1 MAKLIKRSSKKA
13 GLPPGTLVHI
23 GEKVTEKTRISVV
36 EYDGQSFQEKELENL
51 ETCYLFAKEPMVTWV
66 NVVGIQEV
74 EVLEKLGS
82 CFTVHPLALEDI
94 LNTEQRPKV
103 EDYGEDLFLVVKL
116 ISYNEKTD
124 EIEAEQVSLILRRN
138 ALLSF
143 QEKEGDDFAV
153 VKERLRGEGAPAE
166 DGGRLPGL
174 HPPGHRGGPVFCG
187 AGKAGERIEVLE
199 ARLLADPGT
208 ATLQKIQKLKK
219 EMLLLRKWIWPL
231 REVISSLER
240 GEFPGIQESTRI
252 YLRDVYDHA
261 IQVMDTIEIYRDML
275 SGMLDIYLS
284 SLNNRMNAVMKV
296 LTIIATIFMP
306 LTFLAGVYG
315 MNFKHMPEL
324 DWPWDIP
331 SFLPSWPWSRF
342 SCSPCSGGKSG
353 CSECGMRN
361 SECEMRIHFRH
372 FRHFE
377 FLGLFGFQRK
387 GISMAEKYILAL
399 DQGPRVPGRSSLT
412 GGAR

>member
-1 MAKLIKRSSKKA
+1 
-13 GLPPGTLVHI
+13 
-23 GEKVTEKTRISVV
+23 
-36 EYDGQSFQEKELENL
+36 
-51 ETCYLFAKEPMVTWV
+51 
-66 NVVGIQEV
+66 VVGIQQV
-74 EVLEKLGS
+74 EVLEKLGH

-103 EDYGEDLFLVVKL
+103 EDYGEDLFIVVKL
-116 ISYNEKTD
+116 ISYNEKKD
-124 EIEAEQVSLILRRN
+124 EIEAEQISLILRPN

-143 QEKEGDDFAV
+143 QEKEGDDFAS
-153 VKERLRGEGAPAE
+153 VKERLR
-166 DGGRLPGL
+166 
-174 HPPGHRGGPVFCG
+174 
-187 AGKAGERIEVLE
+187 AGKGRMRKMGADYLAYTLLDIVVDQYFIVLEKLGERIEVLE
-199 ARLLADPGT
+199 EKLLADPGT
-208 ATLQKIQKLKK
+208 ATLQKIQNLKR

-261 IQVMDTIEIYRDML
+261 IQVMDTVEIFRDML

-324 DWPWDIP
+324 DWPWGYP
-331 SFLPSWPWSRF
+331 L
-342 SCSPCSGGKSG
+342 
-353 CSECGMRN
+353 
-361 SECEMRIHFRH
+361 
-372 FRHFE
+372 
-377 FLGLFGFQRK
+377 
-387 GISMAEKYILAL
+387 ILAVMGFVAIL
-399 DQGPRVPGRSSLT
+399 MLT
-412 GGAR
+412 LFRRKKWL